1 MPLGGYRLVRSREYS
16 IFWAVRKPTR
26 ILESPVCPVSGDK
39 SQPTKLDQWK
49 RPRRRPGAHNPPPPI
64 PQTECFNHV
73 RFLQRLNATHL
84 YACGTHAFQPLC
96 AAIVSVPAPALT
108 TGP

>member
-1 MPLGGYRLVRSREYS
+1 ME
-16 IFWAVRKPTR
+16 AVSK
-26 ILESPVCPVSGDK
+26 EAWC
-39 SQPTKLDQWK
+39 SQPSSS
-49 RPRRRPGAHNPPPPI
+49 I

-96 AAIVSVPAPALT
+96 AAIVSVFARALTAAPAP
-108 TGP
+108 